1 MAQTKGHYY
10 RSYKWED
17 IANVVNAKRV
27 LTVEGLRNMETSQLN
42 FASTDLAKY
51 LWRLCLHQVKQIN
64 ILYEQKFDYLF
75 AAHILRTK

>member
-1 MAQTKGHYY
+1 VAQTKGHYY

-51 LWRLCLHQVKQIN
+51 LWRLCLHQVKLQN
-64 ILYEQKFDYLF
+64 FTLAQN
-75 AAHILRTK
+75 